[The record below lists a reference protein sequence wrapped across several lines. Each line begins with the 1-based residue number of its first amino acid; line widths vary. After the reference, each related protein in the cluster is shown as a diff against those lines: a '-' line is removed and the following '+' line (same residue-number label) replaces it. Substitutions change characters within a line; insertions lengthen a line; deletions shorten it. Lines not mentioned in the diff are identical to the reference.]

1 MCVQIGQ
8 EMKFL
13 TFCNQGKLDIKT
25 HQVYVMCLI
34 LTAFINILVYI
45 QAPPRHNIQQTGTK
59 IAMHYAMFFFGYLQ
73 CIMQCFF
80 WIFAMH
86 YAMFFLGYIFNALCN
101 AFWGYLQ
108 CIMQCFFWDI
118 CKFCCQ
124 TSNQIGKMKHAYPG

>member
-59 IAMHYAMFFFGYLQ
+59 IAMHYAMFFWDICNAL
-73 CIMQCFF
+73 CNFF

-86 YAMFFLGYIFNALCN
+86 YAMFFFGIFA
-101 AFWGYLQ
+101 
-108 CIMQCFFWDI
+108 M
-118 CKFCCQ
+118 
-124 TSNQIGKMKHAYPG
+124 H